1 MFKTGLVSISFRKN
15 DVEEIIRKVS
25 EAKLEYVEWGSD
37 VHAPFDNFRAI
48 SNINSISEQYGVKT
62 SSYGTYF
69 KVGRDDPNDIKN
81 YFSAAKS
88 LGTNVLRVWIGL
100 KGSADFSKEE
110 KQRAYEDC
118 IAISDMANDE
128 GIVICCECHPKTLT
142 DDVNSTLELMQN
154 VSRDNFKMYWQP
166 NQFISVEDNVLCAE
180 KIAPYTVNIH
190 VFNWKEKERYP
201 LIESVDIW
209 KRYLDKFDGTQT
221 LLLEFMP
228 DDDINSLYREAEA
241 LRRIIE

>member
-48 SNINSISEQYGVKT
+48 SNINGLSEQYGVKT

-100 KGSADFSKEE
+100 KGSADFSKDE
-110 KQRAYEDC
+110 KQRAYE
-118 IAISDMANDE
+118 
-128 GIVICCECHPKTLT
+128 
-142 DDVNSTLELMQN
+142 
-154 VSRDNFKMYWQP
+154 R
-166 NQFISVEDNVLCAE
+166 
-180 KIAPYTVNIH
+180 
-190 VFNWKEKERYP
+190 
-201 LIESVDIW
+201 
-209 KRYLDKFDGTQT
+209 
-221 LLLEFMP
+221 
-228 DDDINSLYREAEA
+228 
-241 LRRIIE
+241 